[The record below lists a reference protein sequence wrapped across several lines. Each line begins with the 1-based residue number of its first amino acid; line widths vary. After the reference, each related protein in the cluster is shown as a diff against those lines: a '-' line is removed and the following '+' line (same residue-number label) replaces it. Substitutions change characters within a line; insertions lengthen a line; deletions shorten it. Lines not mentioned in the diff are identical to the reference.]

1 METRTD
7 MSPAADR
14 GPAAT
19 ASPARRRERA
29 AVRNVTVLLLMRGLI
44 VAGGVTTAALVPR
57 TMGPATYGRYDLIT
71 MLTFLFSMLG
81 GLGMSQVTSRQTPQL
96 LAEGATERL
105 STLFGHFLVLRALS
119 GSAVAILYLLVTRLW
134 LYDIDGTV
142 LIILSLA
149 VLLRGPGNQCYA
161 LFLGQGRIG
170 RWALPE
176 VVRQWGSVVFSLP
189 CFLLG
194 GLRGAVCG
202 YLVSETVIFTIAV
215 TGARRAIVRRALR
228 LDIAKVAP
236 LLGVGLTFWAS
247 ELVFSAIDRSGAVLL
262 RAVTGDYAQVGLF
275 GVSHQVFMAAVL
287 STNQIANSFVPILTV
302 LRARHEE
309 VELKRWVERLVKW
322 LAVLGGLGFLGSLML
337 ARDVVPWV
345 LGRAYAPAVVNLVVM
360 AATLLFLPLVHV
372 CSLLALT
379 HDRPGTL
386 FRAAVLRLLCFWGL
400 GVPLVMLWASL
411 GACLAVCAAVAVQA
425 GYFVVRNRAV
435 VGPAVRRWAVV
446 TGAVFVVAPLGLLGS
461 SPAIRVALFFG
472 AAGGFLLLL
481 RGLGVISTRELAAAY
496 RALGAAKA
504 EPRAAGEG
512 EGKA

>member
-7 MSPAADR
+7 MSSAADR
-14 GPAAT
+14 GSAT
-19 ASPARRRERA
+19 AVSPARRRERA
-29 AVRNVTVLLLMRGLI
+29 AVRNVTLLLLMRGLI
-44 VAGGVTTAALVPR
+44 VAGGVATAALVPR
-57 TMGPATYGRYDLIT
+57 TMGPATYGRYDLVT
-71 MLTFLFSMLG
+71 MLTFWFSMLG
-81 GLGMSQVTSRQTPQL
+81 GLGMSQVTCRQTPQL
-96 LAEGATERL
+96 LAEGATDRL
-105 STLFGHFLVLRALS
+105 QTLFGHFLVLRSLS
-119 GSAVAILYLLVTRLW
+119 AATVAVLYLLVTRLW
-134 LYDIDGTV
+134 LRDLDGVV
-142 LIILSLA
+142 LVVLSLA
-149 VLLRGPGNQCYA
+149 VLLRGPANQCYA

-202 YLVSETVIFTIAV
+202 YLVSETVIFAIAMA
-215 TGARRAIVRRALR
+215 GARHAIVRRALR

-236 LLGVGLTFWAS
+236 LLGVGLTFWAG

-275 GVSHQVFMAAVL
+275 GVSYQVFMAAVL
-287 STNQIANSFVPILTV
+287 STNQITSSFVPILTV
-302 LRARHEE
+302 LRAGHEE
-309 VELKRWVERLVKW
+309 AELKLWVERLVKW

-337 ARDVVPWV
+337 GRDVVPWV
-345 LGRAYAPAVVNLVVM
+345 LGRAYAPAVTNLVVL

-386 FRAAVLRLLCFWGL
+386 FRAALLRLVCFWGL
-400 GVPLVMLWASL
+400 GIPLVMFQASL
-411 GACLAVCAAVAVQA
+411 GACLAVCAAVVVQA
-425 GYFVVRNRAV
+425 GYFVMQNRAV
-435 VGPAVRRWAVV
+435 VGPAVRRWAMV
-446 TGAVFVVAPLGLLGS
+446 TGAAFVVAPLGLLGS
-461 SPAIRVALFFG
+461 TSAARVALFLG

-496 RALGAAKA
+496 RALGTAKTA
-504 EPRAAGEG
+504 PRAAGEG
-512 EGKA
+512 AP